1 LKSQLKHSQEAFTKI
16 EQQAK
21 LDKQTLLEIH
31 SKEHKD
37 LKELHSKEK
46 QSIIDTHV
54 KERHMIVEKHEKE
67 KALKG
72 E

>member
-1 LKSQLKHSQEAFTKI
+1 MEKEAYATQSHKLADVTKHSETALAELKTQLKQSQEAFTKL

-46 QSIIDTHV
+46 
-54 KERHMIVEKHEKE
+54 
-67 KALKG
+67 
-72 E
+72 